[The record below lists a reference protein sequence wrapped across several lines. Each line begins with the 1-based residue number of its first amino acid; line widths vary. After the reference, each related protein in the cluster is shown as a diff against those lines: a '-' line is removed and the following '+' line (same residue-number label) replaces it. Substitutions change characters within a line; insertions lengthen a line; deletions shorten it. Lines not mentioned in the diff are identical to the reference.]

1 MFDDVRF
8 DFVLSLLAYSS
19 ALLLVLLWLRRLLA
33 TRTSGRLAQL
43 RFRRVHGA
51 RVVELL
57 GGRLDPQTG
66 SPWIDTFLGGRPVQL
81 VAAPLEG
88 RLQAGVGLLAHDL
101 PANVW
106 HTSGGDDEL
115 ELAPG
120 IDAEAARAIVAELH
134 AAEVDSVAC
143 GMPLDTEHRP
153 SHILRMRFNSVDE
166 LPDRFDRIAPLLE
179 RLEGLAELASD

>member
-1 MFDDVRF
+1 MFDEVRF
-8 DFVLSLLAYSS
+8 DFVVSLLAYSG

-57 GGRLDPQTG
+57 GGRLDPQAG
-66 SPWIDTFLGGRPVQL
+66 SPWIDTFLDGRAVQL

-88 RLQAGVGLLAHDL
+88 RLQAGVALLAHDL
-101 PANVW
+101 PVNVW
-106 HTSGGDDEL
+106 HTVGDNDEL

-120 IDAEAARAIVAELH
+120 VDGEAARAIVAELH

-153 SHILRMRFNSVDE
+153 THIMRLRFDSVEE
-166 LPDRFDRIAPLLE
+166 LPARFERIAPLLA
-179 RLEGLAELASD
+179 RLEQLAPD